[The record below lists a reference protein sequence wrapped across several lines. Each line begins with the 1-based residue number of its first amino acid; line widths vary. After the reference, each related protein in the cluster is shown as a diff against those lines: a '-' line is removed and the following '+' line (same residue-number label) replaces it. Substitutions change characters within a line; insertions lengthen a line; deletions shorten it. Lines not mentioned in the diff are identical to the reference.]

1 MDRSPPDSSVHGI
14 LQARILE
21 WVAMPSSRGSSQP
34 REETLVSY
42 VSCISRRV
50 RVLITSAKE
59 KKKGGHMSEV
69 TAWKRETGFYNEF
82 ILPSVVR

>member
-1 MDRSPPDSSVHGI
+1 MGFSVHGI

-21 WVAMPSSRGSSQP
+21 WVAMPSSRGSSPP

-59 KKKGGHMSEV
+59 KKKGGCMSEV
-69 TAWKRETGFYNEF
+69 TAWNRETGFYNEF